1 MNETM
6 VSKSPTRR
14 SKSRS
19 AGSGHAHLPPGAIIM
34 DIDKYGGRWIATRH
48 GKVMAV
54 ADSFV
59 ALHKEVDKLGIAN
72 EVICTE
78 VPRSGAFVY

>member
-1 MNETM
+1 MATKANGH
-6 VSKSPTRR
+6 RA
-14 SKSRS
+14 KSRNHKP
-19 AGSGHAHLPPGAIIM
+19 AHANLPPGAIIM

-54 ADSFV
+54 ADAYKELDV
-59 ALHKEVDKLGIAN
+59 KVLALGVEN
-72 EVICTE
+72 EVIFSH

>member
-1 MNETM
+1 M
-6 VSKSPTRR
+6 VAKAQGRR
-14 SKSRS
+14 VKGRNHK
-19 AGSGHAHLPPGAIIM
+19 AAPRANLPPGAIIM
-34 DIDKYGGRWIATRH
+34 DIKKHGGRCIATRH

-59 ALHKEVDKLGIAN
+59 ALRREVERLGIAN
-72 EVICTE
+72 EVIFTE

>member
-1 MNETM
+1 M
-6 VSKSPTRR
+6 VSKASSQRAKGRNHKP
-14 SKSRS
+14 
-19 AGSGHAHLPPGAIIM
+19 AHANLPPGAIIL
-34 DIDKYGGRWIATRH
+34 DIKKYGGRCIATRH

-59 ALHKEVDKLGIAN
+59 ALLKEVEKQGIAN
-72 EVICTE
+72 EVIFTE